1 MKDEMP
7 SSSIELARFENLT
20 RDGLL
25 KVILGLVA
33 VAEEQQAKVRSV
45 RLGSP
50 YDPQYIYS
58 AKESGKRC
66 QGCGSVVTVGQD
78 IGWAPASKNIWHFGC
93 VEPGTVLEDRRTD
106 DRNRI
111 IR

>member
-58 AKESGKRC
+58 
-66 QGCGSVVTVGQD
+66 
-78 IGWAPASKNIWHFGC
+78 HFGC